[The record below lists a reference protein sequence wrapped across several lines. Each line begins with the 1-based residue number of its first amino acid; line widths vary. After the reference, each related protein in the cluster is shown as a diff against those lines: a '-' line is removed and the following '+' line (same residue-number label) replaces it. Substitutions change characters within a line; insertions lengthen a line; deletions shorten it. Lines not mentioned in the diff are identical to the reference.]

1 RTPVSSGLPGF
12 PENRYHCRVMVAL
25 NLGRPVSLANQ
36 NEGQIPRE
44 GNMKMHLLMTAT
56 ALAMGLASPA
66 MAQQSMHRYVALLKY
81 SDSAVKAMM
90 ENPQDRSAQGAKLAE
105 SFGGKMVAAFFFPGG
120 GEFDGMVI
128 NRASGRRDSGGA
140 ESFRQSHGQL

>member
-1 RTPVSSGLPGF
+1 
-12 PENRYHCRVMVAL
+12 
-25 NLGRPVSLANQ
+25 
-36 NEGQIPRE
+36 
-44 GNMKMHLLMTAT
+44 MKMHLLMTAT

-66 MAQQSMHRYVALLKY
+66 MAQQSMHRYVALFKY

-90 ENPQDRSAQGAKLAE
+90 ENPQDRSAQGTRNPAE

-128 NRASGRRDSGGA
+128 NEHPDDVTAAARVFSSEPRATLPKS
-140 ESFRQSHGQL
+140 

>member
-1 RTPVSSGLPGF
+1 
-12 PENRYHCRVMVAL
+12 
-25 NLGRPVSLANQ
+25 
-36 NEGQIPRE
+36 
-44 GNMKMHLLMTAT
+44 MKMHLLMTAT

-66 MAQQSMHRYVALLKY
+66 MAQQSMHRYVALFKY

-105 SFGGKMVAAFFFPGG
+105 SFGGKMVAVFFFPGG

-128 NRASGRRDSGGA
+128 NEHPDDVTAVAQSLFVRATGNFTKVLSIPVMTA
-140 ESFRQSHGQL
+140 EEFKVAMEKAKNVKSSYTPPTATKQ